1 MSLRLAL
8 LGLTFWVA
16 ALAQQRLTVKQL
28 VQFITS
34 SIELQHPDRQ
44 VAGYLKNVVLTER
57 LDDRTIESLQ
67 GLGAG
72 PKTIEALERLRD
84 ISQNL
89 PAPAPVK
96 PEQKLP
102 VRPPPS
108 PEEQKRILEE
118 VREYALNYTK
128 RLPDFI
134 CVQVTRRYA
143 DPSGLEFWRKL
154 DTVTAR
160 VSYFEQKEDYKVILL
175 NDRPVDLT
183 MDDVGGST
191 STGEFGTLL
200 REIFEPETE
209 ATFRWSRWGRLRGRL
224 THVYE
229 YRVRRDKSKWT
240 ITWERK
246 LSVVPAYQGLVYVDH
261 DSLQVLRVTLQ
272 ALEIPPDFPIQEAGT
287 VLDYDYVD
295 IAGREYL
302 LPLKFAMR
310 MRQGRLLVKND
321 VEFRMY
327 RKFGAEAVIKFE
339 TPEPL
344 SEEMTTEQPPTQ

>member
-1 MSLRLAL
+1 MGLRLAV
-8 LGLTFWVA
+8 LGLAFSVA
-16 ALAQQRLTVKQL
+16 VIPQQRMTVRQL

-34 SIELQHPDRQ
+34 SIELEHPDRQ
-44 VAGYLKNVVLTER
+44 VANFLKNVTLTER

-72 PKTIEALERLRD
+72 PRTIEALLRLRD
-84 ISQNL
+84 VSQSL
-89 PAPAPVK
+89 PRPAAIK

-108 PEEQKRILEE
+108 PEEQERIIAE
-118 VREYALNYTK
+118 VRDYALNYTK
-128 RLPDFI
+128 GLPDFI
-134 CVQVTRRYA
+134 CVQVTRRYV
-143 DPSGLEFWRKL
+143 DPSGLEFWRRI

-175 NDRPVDLT
+175 NDRPVDLS
-183 MDDVGGST
+183 MDEVGGST

-200 REIFEPETE
+200 REIFEPETA

-224 THVYE
+224 THVYD
-229 YRVRRDKSKWT
+229 YRVRKDKSKWS

-246 LSVVPAYQGLVYVDH
+246 LSVVPAYTGLIYVDR
-261 DSLQVLRVTLQ
+261 DTLQVLRVTLQ
-272 ALEIPPDFPIQEAGT
+272 AEGIPPDFPIQEAGT
-287 VLDYDYVD
+287 ILDYEYVD
-295 IAGREYL
+295 IAGHDFL

-310 MRQGRLLVKND
+310 MRQGRLLVRND

-327 RKFGAEAVIKFE
+327 RKFGAEAVITFE

-344 SEEMTTEQPPTQ
+344 SEELTTEQPPSQ